1 MGPTISTVKV
11 LVFPH
16 FFDEVYLAMTVAR
29 LKLRFFAYCLAVFVV
44 GVAVLIYMALGLE
57 LGDWIRILLFSLVAA
72 TVELIPTQIPREH
85 ATVSPGF
92 TVIYA
97 ALLACGP
104 AHAAWAAALGT
115 LRLRDVR
122 GQVPWPIV
130 LFNRGQ
136 LAMSATIAGGAYLLA
151 GGVPGLIRFPGDVPA
166 MLLAGALYFAVNCS
180 AVVGASTVDRGVP
193 FWQTWRA
200 NYKWSAPNF
209 LGLVPLGAV
218 LAELYLQVGAASLVM
233 AVLPLLVARL
243 SFQRYLDVRQAYVQ
257 TIAALSSALDAKDA
271 YTRGHCDRVAELAA
285 AIGRELHLPEDKL
298 ELLSHVGRLH
308 DVGKIGIRDA
318 VLKKPGIF
326 TPGEY
331 GEMQMHVVLGAEIV
345 ERISLLGEGTRW
357 VLHHHERFDGT
368 GFPAGLRG
376 EDIPLG
382 ARIIAVAD
390 AYDALT
396 SDRPYKRALG
406 REEALAEMR
415 RCAGTQFD
423 PRLVEVLVKL
433 VGACPAATGEA
444 EALVAATRTGGGV
457 R

>member
-1 MGPTISTVKV
+1 MN
-11 LVFPH
+11 
-16 FFDEVYLAMTVAR
+16 LARTRPKA
-29 LKLRFFAYCLAVFVV
+29 FAYACMVFLA
-44 GVAVLIYMALGLE
+44 GAAVLAYWGFSLRMLGWLQV
-57 LGDWIRILLFSLVAA
+57 LLFSLVAA
-72 TVELIPTQIPREH
+72 SVELVPTQIPREN
-85 ATVSPGF
+85 ATASSGF
-92 TVIYA
+92 AITYA

-104 AHAAWAAALGT
+104 AYAAWAAALGT
-115 LRLRDVR
+115 LRLRDLR
-122 GQVPWPIV
+122 GQVAWPLV

-136 LAMSATIAGGAYLLA
+136 LALSASAAGAAYMLA
-151 GGVPGLIRFPGDVPA
+151 GGKPGAISFPADVPA
-166 MLLAGALYFAVNCS
+166 ILVAGVVYFLVNLSFVVEASSLL
-180 AVVGASTVDRGVP
+180 RGVP
-193 FWQTWRA
+193 FWQTWKA
-200 NYKWSAPNF
+200 NYKWVTPNF

-218 LAELYLQVGAASLVM
+218 LAELYLQVGAASLVL

-331 GEMQMHVVLGAEIV
+331 GGMQMHVVLGAEIV